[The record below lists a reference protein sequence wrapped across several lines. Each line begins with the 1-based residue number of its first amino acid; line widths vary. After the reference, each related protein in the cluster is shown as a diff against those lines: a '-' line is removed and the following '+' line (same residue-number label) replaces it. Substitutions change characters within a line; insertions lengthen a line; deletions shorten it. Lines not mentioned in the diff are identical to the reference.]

1 MKWSQLKVAVYW
13 HIFPTK
19 VEAKDAIWRDPT
31 MLFNIIP
38 KELIAKTNEQELV
51 VYFKNG
57 SILQLKGADE
67 PDTLRGAGPYG
78 LVLDEFAD
86 MKFEAWQ
93 VLEPILRAN
102 GGWAWFIGTPKGR
115 NHLYNFYRK
124 GQEGHHEW
132 KSYIL
137 KASESGVIPDDQL
150 EESRLTTTADIFSQE
165 YECAFLEGEGQV
177 FRGVRDIMVGEPRK
191 PEPDHLY
198 VMGVDLAKSQDWT
211 VIRVYDQQDNALVY
225 SARFQH
231 LEWPI
236 QKGKIKA
243 VADHYNHALIVI
255 DATGLGDPIADD
267 LVRAGMFVE
276 PVKITQ
282 PIKKELIEK
291 LSIWIE
297 QKKFKM
303 FYQEYAL
310 FEYENFS
317 YKRGPTG
324 AYQYGA
330 PDGYHDDIVLADAL
344 AIRWL
349 SPLMYQE
356 GAKEPTPTQM
366 ALLKAKNE
374 YDEHYNNDSGDG
386 FDQWETPTEDIY

>member
-1 MKWSQLKVAVYW
+1 
-13 HIFPTK
+13 
-19 VEAKDAIWRDPT
+19 

-57 SILQLKGADE
+57 SVLQLKGADE

-93 VLEPILRAN
+93 VLEPIVRAN
-102 GGWAWFIGTPKGR
+102 GGWVWFIGTPKGR
-115 NHLYNFYRK
+115 NHLYSFYLR

-137 KASESGVIPDDQL
+137 KASESGVIPMDQL
-150 EESRLTTTADIFSQE
+150 EESKRTTTVDIFNQE

-177 FRGVRDIMVGEPRK
+177 FRGVRQVMVGQPRA
-191 PEPDHLY
+191 PQQHHMY

-211 VIRVYDQQDNALVY
+211 VIRVYDQEDNHLVY

-243 VADHYNHALIVI
+243 IADHYNKALVAI

-267 LVRAGMFVE
+267 LSRAGVAIE
-276 PVKITQ
+276 PVKISQ
-282 PIKKELIEK
+282 PVKQELIEK
-291 LSIWIE
+291 LGIWIE
-297 QKKFKM
+297 QKKFTM
-303 FYQEYAL
+303 FYQEYSL

-324 AYQYGA
+324 RYQYGA
-330 PDGYHDDIVLADAL
+330 PDGYHDDVVIADAL
-344 AIRWL
+344 AIRML
-349 SPLMYQE
+349 SPLMVSAT
-356 GAKEPTPTQM
+356 AKEPTPTQI
-366 ALLKAKNE
+366 AFIRARQRYE
-374 YDEHYNNDSGDG
+374 RDNNDESDG
-386 FDQWETPTEDIY
+386 FSQFEQASDDIF